1 MQYSLGMSI
10 LSLPN
15 IHTDDMLTKGFM
27 SSLEHWGNV
36 ETFGFKCDDV
46 IDVNS
51 KNNVATIAPSKS
63 TMGKQLFT
71 VKLYRFVD

>member
-1 MQYSLGMSI
+1 
-10 LSLPN
+10 
-15 IHTDDMLTKGFM
+15 M